1 MSAFRVSNKDA
12 LFELALLAGNLSHE
26 CRNWLAAYATN
37 DYPELQAID
46 QINGQIEGQLRGV
59 AGQLRFGL
67 VENAKRQLAQVYKK
81 NAFLGRLVSN
91 IESEAIRESS
101 KDFLVQSNREQ
112 KALVMMIDEALNRAF
127 MSALSAHDSK
137 GAEEKKLDVEGVVRQ
152 LESIKLIKEDAKA
165 AHEEPHRKNNIVESL
180 STLSVNYAKLP
191 NFTAFFK
198 VGDKK
203 VLATEMWAMA
213 RAASNQAH
221 HMQNLA
227 TRFLI
232 SQPHQPCINDV
243 INLAGQIENQCR
255 ASLRSLGN
263 LGTRP
268 YDPKQ
273 MNNQVS
279 KQVQNQ
285 VKAAKQKMDALLK
298 KQTEDKQLH
307 TELTSRAN
315 ALQTYFDVMAASAH
329 ALAA

>member
-1 MSAFRVSNKDA
+1 MSAFRVTNKDA

-67 VENAKRQLAQVYKK
+67 VENAKRQLTQVYKK

-91 IESEAIRESS
+91 IESEAIRGSS

-112 KALVMMIDEALNRAF
+112 KELLMMIDDALNRAF
-127 MSALSAHDSK
+127 ISALSASDSSE
-137 GAEEKKLDVEGVVRQ
+137 ADEKKLDVAGIVRK
-152 LESIKLIKEDAKA
+152 LESIKLSKEDSKA
-165 AHEEPHRKNNIVESL
+165 AYGEPHRKNNIVGSL
-180 STLSVNYAKLP
+180 STLSIDYTQVP
-191 NFTAFFK
+191 NFTAFK
-198 VGDKK
+198 VGDNK
-203 VLATEMWAMA
+203 VLASEMWGMA

-221 HMQNLA
+221 HIQNLA

-232 SQPHQPCINDV
+232 SQPHQPCINEV

-263 LGTRP
+263 FGTRP
-268 YDPKQ
+268 YNPKQ
-273 MNNQVS
+273 LNNQMS
-279 KQVQNQ
+279 KEVQNQ
-285 VKAAKQKMDALLK
+285 VKAAKNKMDNLLTK
-298 KQTEDKQLH
+298 KTKDKVLQ

-315 ALQTYFDVMAASAH
+315 ALQTYFDVMAAAAQ